1 MQVKQSERDGVVIL
15 LIEGEVNIDTV
26 ADLKEMFKEL
36 VRANHRKVLLDFGA
50 LEYIDSA
57 GLASLIDLA
66 KGLKTIQGNV
76 FLANLSPK
84 VRSLFGITKLEKMF
98 KIYDTQEQAMQDF
111 YGLK

>member
-1 MQVKQSERDGVVIL
+1 MTKPKL
-15 LIEGEVNIDTV
+15 N
-26 ADLKEMFKEL
+26 LKIVFKEL
-36 VRANHRKVLLDFGA
+36 VRNNRRKVLLDFSA

-98 KIYDTQEQAMQDF
+98 KIYETQEQAMQDF